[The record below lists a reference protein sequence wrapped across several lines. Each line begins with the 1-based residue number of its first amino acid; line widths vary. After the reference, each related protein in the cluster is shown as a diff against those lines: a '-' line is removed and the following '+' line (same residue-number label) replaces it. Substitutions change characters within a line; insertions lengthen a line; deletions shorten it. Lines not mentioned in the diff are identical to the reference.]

1 MRTIASFHTYQDAE
15 RAVDRLSDHGFPVE
29 RTMIVGRGLRYVE
42 RVTGRMTYAKA
53 ALSGALTGALVGA
66 LIAWLFVV
74 FDWFSPIVARGWL
87 VVDALW
93 FGAIVGALFG
103 VLAHALTGGRRD
115 FTSISR
121 MEADEYDVQVDEG
134 LADEA
139 LRLLAGTEAGAVA
152 AGEASDREARTG
164 PPIKPSAP
172 RETRR

>member
-1 MRTIASFHTYQDAE
+1 MRTVASFHTYQDAE

-29 RTMIVGRGLRYVE
+29 RAMIVGRGLRYVE

-53 ALSGALTGALVGA
+53 ALTGALTGALVGV

-74 FDWFSPIVARGWL
+74 FNWFSPIVANGWL

-93 FGAIVGALFG
+93 FGALVGALFG
-103 VLAHALTGGRRD
+103 VLAHALTRGRRD
-115 FTSISR
+115 FTSVSR
-121 MEADEYDVQVDEG
+121 MEADEYEVQVDDG

-139 LRLLAGTEAGAVA
+139 TRRLAGLATGAATPEAA
-152 AGEASDREARTG
+152 DREPRTG

-172 RETRR
+172 RETRG